1 MRSPIALPRSP
12 AVLVALPAV
21 LAATMSAGCNNDKGL
36 NEVGGEEAVFEMTT
50 PTAADW
56 VDAGSVSVSG
66 TAQNVQSVTLSLAP
80 DGDEVAA
87 TRTGE
92 NWNGN
97 VKLARGVNVI
107 QATAVDLRD
116 DTLFK
121 RHGVLAGDFA
131 NPDNGVNDALSA
143 RVNQGGLD
151 KIGELVAAYM
161 TPELVTSSVTAMNP
175 VYADS
180 YSVFGFDAVEV
191 YDDINVITYDSP
203 EIAFSPSNGLLTLTA
218 TLPNLYVGTTAYG
231 TALGYDFSSDVS
243 MTASSA
249 IITASI
255 AVDVVD
261 GQIDVT
267 LTSCAVELK
276 DFAYDT
282 SLLPSY
288 VTDYLLVETIRD
300 TVEEMLVEKIQ
311 TLVPE
316 LLGSTLSGLDPS
328 FSTDILGYTVDMAFG
343 FANADID
350 SDGIVI
356 DLDVDVAMDAGGD
369 KSYVGYLAAPVVSP
383 SVDRHADIAAGF
395 SDNVLNMVLFQAW
408 RAGLLDMSLSTTDG
422 SLDPSMLTLL
432 KADEGTISTS
442 ASLPPV
448 MVESDDGNVQAQ
460 VTELLVTI
468 DTPGGG
474 LGDHIVIAMSLW
486 VEIELTIQDGALVL
500 SLGEPTVVMDVRES
514 DWGASN
520 EATTNLLADALPVD
534 VILALLGDISV
545 PLPSLYGITID
556 SGEAERDD
564 NTYWTDAT
572 VYLQ

>member
-1 MRSPIALPRSP
+1 MRFMLVSPPCGLALLALS
-12 AVLVALPAV
+12 ALV
-21 LAATMSAGCNNDKGL
+21 TGCNSDKGL
-36 NEVGGEEAVFEMTT
+36 NEVAIDEAVFEMTT
-50 PTAADW
+50 PAAADW
-56 VDAGSVSVSG
+56 VDAGSVSVTG
-66 TAQNVQSVTLSLAP
+66 TAKNVEGVTLSLAP
-80 DGDEVAA
+80 SGAEVAA
-87 TRTGE
+87 TRVGE
-92 NWNGN
+92 DWEGT
-97 VKLARGVNVI
+97 VELARGVNVI
-107 QATAVDLRD
+107 QATAIDLRD

-131 NPDNGVNDALSA
+131 NPDNGVDDALSA

-151 KIGELVAAYM
+151 KIADLVAAYL
-161 TPELVTSSVTAMNP
+161 TPELVTSSVAAMNP

-191 YDDINVITYDSP
+191 YDDINVITFDSP
-203 EIAFSPSNGLLTLTA
+203 QIGFTPSNGLLTLNA

-231 TALGYDFSSDVS
+231 TALGYDFTSDVS

-249 IITASI
+249 VLTASV
-255 AVDVVD
+255 AVGVVG
-261 GQIDVT
+261 GQIEVD
-267 LTSCAVELK
+267 LTGCTVELK

-288 VTDYLLVETIRD
+288 VTDYLLVETLRD
-300 TVEEMLVEKIQ
+300 TVEEMLIEKVQ

-316 LLGSTLSGLDPS
+316 LLGSALAGLDPS

-343 FANADID
+343 FASADID

-356 DLDVDVAMDAGGD
+356 GLDVDVAMEAGGD

-383 SVDRHADIAAGF
+383 DVDRHADVAAGL
-395 SDNVLNMVLFQAW
+395 SDDALNMVLFQAW
-408 RAGLLDMSLSTTDG
+408 RAGMLDMSLSTADG
-422 SLDPSMLTLL
+422 SLDPVMLTLL

-448 MVESDDGNVQAQ
+448 IVESSDGNVQAQ

-486 VEIELTIQDGALVL
+486 VDLEMTIEDGALVL

-520 EATTNLLADALPVD
+520 EATTNLLSDALPVD
-534 VILALLGDISV
+534 VILMMLGDISF
-545 PLPSLYGITID
+545 PLPSLYGIAID
-556 SGEAERDD
+556 SGEAVRDD

-572 VYLQ
+572 VYLE